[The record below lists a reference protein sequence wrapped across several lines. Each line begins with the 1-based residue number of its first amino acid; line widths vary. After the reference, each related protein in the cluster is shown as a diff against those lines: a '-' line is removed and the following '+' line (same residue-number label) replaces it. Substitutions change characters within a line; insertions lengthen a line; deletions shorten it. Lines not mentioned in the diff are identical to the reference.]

1 MDLSQLLL
9 KTRER
14 GKLNMNERMNE
25 LLDKYEEKMKKENET
40 MNEKE
45 YIIAKAKE
53 LGITAEELGIQPVT
67 KVVMDMELVEQIKEI
82 ISNGAIDSE
91 EARDWFSEKYWDDL
105 GIAPKKY
112 KLVEC
117 TLRKTIYK
125 KTMVAMPEDED
136 ESNVED
142 YLSDMDME
150 IDTDSPDDE
159 EDWEIDDYTTAD
171 DNLTEEDVRDAYSE
185 DEVYNYHNFAD

>member
-1 MDLSQLLL
+1 MVDS
-9 KTRER
+9 EMMN
-14 GKLNMNERMNE
+14 KLNKFEEKMEMEKENNIMNER
-25 LLDKYEEKMKKENET
+25 
-40 MNEKE
+40 E

-53 LGITAEELGIQPVT
+53 LGITAEELGIAPQF
-67 KVVMDMELVEQIKEI
+67 VEVAQKDWKILHEVAQVI
-82 ISNGAIDSE
+82 RNFDLDFDDVRDAISE
-91 EARDWFSEKYWDDL
+91 EYWDDL

-142 YLSDMDME
+142 YLSDIDME
-150 IDTDSPDDE
+150 IDTESPDDE

-171 DNLTEEDVRDAYSE
+171 DNLTEEDVRDAYNE

>member
-1 MDLSQLLL
+1 
-9 KTRER
+9 
-14 GKLNMNERMNE
+14 MNERMNE

-40 MNEKE
+40 MNERE

-53 LGITAEELGIQPVT
+53 LGITAEELGIQPVVKT
-67 KVVMDMELVEQIKEI
+67 VTEKDYGFITEVKSLIKGMEIEPEDAR
-82 ISNGAIDSE
+82 NYIDGE
-91 EARDWFSEKYWDDL
+91 YWDDL
-105 GIAPKKY
+105 DIAPKKY

-142 YLSDMDME
+142 YLSDIDME
-150 IDTDSPDDE
+150 IDTESPDDE

-171 DNLTEEDVRDAYSE
+171 DNLTEEDVRDAYNE